1 MKLNIGKTNE
11 GRDLDLD
18 LPTLIESRALIQ
30 AQSGAGKSWAI
41 RRLLEQSHGQVQQ
54 IVIDLEGEFSTL
66 RSKFDYIIASKN
78 GDVQA
83 SPKTAGLLAQK
94 LMELQVSAI
103 CDLYE
108 LKAHDRIRF
117 VRLFL
122 ESLMMVKKDLW
133 RPILVVIDEAHH
145 FCPEKGQA
153 ESAPSVIDLA
163 TRGRKRG
170 FCLVAATQRLSKF
183 HKDVCA
189 ELGNKLIGRTSLD
202 IDQARAADEL
212 GLIGKADRTALR
224 ILRPGDFY
232 AYGPAWRTDKQ
243 EAPGVLL
250 LKVGPV
256 ETHHPKV
263 GARFLETPPAPNAK
277 VKDILAKLADLP
289 QEAEEQARTTEDLRR
304 EITDLKRKLTLAEKS
319 QVKPCDHGTEI
330 MGLRKS
336 LIDAERLVGRLVKR
350 LSPAESFIEDVHA
363 MAGVI
368 IENKKR
374 VEEVD
379 PKGHSTE
386 MRVHRTFTPGTRHL
400 TVREE
405 DNTITESVKVAKE
418 QPNSFRNRPET
429 LHVPKDVK
437 KAEQVDGDFKINASQ
452 KRILVALSQRQ
463 QMGFESTSARI
474 IGTLVGLKSTGGTF
488 GEYLSRLRVA
498 RLIEG
503 QRDSIRITATGE
515 ATVRDVEPLPIGR
528 ELIDWYKA
536 NHLNARQAE
545 MLDIILD
552 HPKGISRAEL
562 ADLVGV
568 VASGGTFGE
577 YLSRMRSL
585 GLIEGSSEIR
595 LSQLIADQ
603 LS

>member
-1 MKLNIGKTNE
+1 MIINIGTTPDGKVF
-11 GRDLDLD
+11 GCH
-18 LPTLIESRALIQ
+18 LPSLIESRMLIQ

-41 RRLLEQSHGQVQQ
+41 RRLLEQSHGHVQQ

-66 RSKFDYIIASKN
+66 RSKYDYIIASKN

-122 ESLMMVKKDLW
+122 ESLMMVKKELW

-212 GLIGKADRTALR
+212 GLIGKSDRTSLR

-232 AYGPAWRTDKQ
+232 AYGPACRTEKQ
-243 EAPGVLL
+243 EVSGVLQV
-250 LKVGPV
+250 KVGPV

-263 GARFLETPPAPNAK
+263 GARFLEAPPAPNAK

-289 QEAEEQARTTEDLRR
+289 QEAEEQARTNEDLRR

-319 QVKPCDHGTEI
+319 QVKPCDHGGIIAQLQRQIAELTRESNRAQNRI
-330 MGLRKS
+330 ILVNRFILDFQRESNTTLDATLSLPFVQPIPDDSFSNQPKFEHVHKDAQKS
-336 LIDAERLVGRLVKR
+336 E
-350 LSPAESFIEDVHA
+350 
-363 MAGVI
+363 
-368 IENKKR
+368 R
-374 VEEVD
+374 VE
-379 PKGHSTE
+379 G
-386 MRVHRTFTPGTRHL
+386 
-400 TVREE
+400 
-405 DNTITESVKVAKE
+405 
-418 QPNSFRNRPET
+418 
-429 LHVPKDVK
+429 DV
-437 KAEQVDGDFKINASQ
+437 KINASQ
-452 KRILVALSQRQ
+452 RRILVALSQRK
-463 QMGFESTSARI
+463 QMGLTSTSAEI
-474 IGTLVGLKSTGGTF
+474 VATLIGVKVKGGTF
-488 GEYLSRLRVA
+488 GEYLRRLRSSG
-498 RLIEG
+498 LIEG
-503 QRDSIRITATGE
+503 ERNSMRITAIGQSAIE
-515 ATVRDVEPLPIGR
+515 DEPPLPTGI
-528 ELIDWYKA
+528 ELINWYKA
-536 NHLNARQAE
+536 NRLNARQQE
-545 MLDIILD
+545 IMDIILD
-552 HPKGISRAEL
+552 HPNGITKAEIASL
-562 ADLVGV
+562 TGV
-568 VASGGTFGE
+568 IESGGTFGE
-577 YLSRMRSL
+577 YLRRMRSL

-595 LSQLIADQ
+595 LAQLIAAQ
-603 LS
+603 LGEREGQSDRR